1 MLHQPAYNGNFGQK
15 MSNQTVDTVF
25 SLQEALKLLLNTGI
39 SSGGSFAI
47 WRKPKS
53 RKLEYVLDEINEPE
67 KVSMNLEELA
77 PGFIV
82 HPFADQED
90 KKAWFIR
97 ASKYLFLNLDH
108 PIEEDHF
115 PNWILN
121 SGEKMGNKKLDSHH
135 FQLKSPDDLS
145 EKRKIGEEKE
155 HFIHL
160 VKLGIQAISEGKLEK
175 VVPSRTKTIPL
186 SEEFDLS
193 KSLLS
198 MLKAYPNSFV
208 NFFHIP
214 KVGTWVGASP
224 EILIETK
231 GEYFYTMALAGTQSA
246 AGENPL
252 KTAAWTA
259 KEIEEQALVRRYIV
273 DCFKKIRLREYDE
286 YGPKTVL
293 AGTLLHLRSDFKVN
307 MTATNFPQLGSVML
321 QLLHPTSAVCG
332 MPRETA
338 HAFLKEHEGFDRSFF
353 AGFIGPVNINQ
364 ETSIFVNLRTAS
376 IEGDKAVL
384 YAGAGVTEDSDPEKE
399 WEETDLKCQII
410 GKFIQN
416 PNA

>member
-1 MLHQPAYNGNFGQK
+1 MLHQPANNGNFGQK
-15 MSNQTVDTVF
+15 MSNQTVNTVL
-25 SLQEALKLLLNTGI
+25 SIQEALKLLLTTGI

-53 RKLEYVLDEINEPE
+53 AKLEYVMDESNDPE
-67 KVSMNLEELA
+67 KVTMNLEELA

-82 HPFADQED
+82 HPFTDQED

-97 ASKYLFLNLDH
+97 ASKYLFLNLDQ
-108 PIEEDHF
+108 PIEEDYL
-115 PNWILN
+115 PDWILS
-121 SGEKMGNKKLDSHH
+121 SGEKVENQTLDSHH
-135 FQLKSPDDLS
+135 FQVKSSGDS
-145 EKRKIGEEKE
+145 REKRKIGEGKE
-155 HFIHL
+155 HFKNL
-160 VKLGIQAISEGKLEK
+160 VELAIQAISEGKLEK
-175 VVPSRTKTIPL
+175 VVPSRTKTIQL

-214 KVGTWVGASP
+214 NIGTWIGASP

-231 GEYFYTMALAGTQSA
+231 GEYFYTMSLAGTQPA
-246 AGENPL
+246 VGENPL

-259 KEIEEQALVRRYIV
+259 KEIEEQALVSRYIV

-293 AGTLLHLRSDFKVN
+293 AGTLLHLRSDFRVN
-307 MTATNFPQLGSVML
+307 LTTTNFPQLGSVML
-321 QLLHPTSAVCG
+321 ELLHPTSAVCG

-338 HAFLKEHEGFDRSFF
+338 HAFLKENEGFDRSFF

-364 ETSIFVNLRTAS
+364 ETSIYVNLRTAS

>member
-1 MLHQPAYNGNFGQK
+1 
-15 MSNQTVDTVF
+15 MSNQTVNTVF
-25 SLQEALKLLLNTGI
+25 SIQEALKLLLTNGI

-53 RKLEYVLDEINEPE
+53 TKLEYVLDESTEPE
-67 KVSMNLEELA
+67 KVGMNLEELA

-82 HPFADQED
+82 HPFEDQKD
-90 KKAWFIR
+90 KKAWFIQ
-97 ASKYLFLNLDH
+97 ASKYLFLNLDQ

-115 PNWILN
+115 PEWILN
-121 SGEKMGNKKLDSHH
+121 SWEKVKNQTFDGHH
-135 FQLKSPDDLS
+135 FQEKSS
-145 EKRKIGEEKE
+145 EDSQEKSSVGEEKE
-155 HFIHL
+155 HFMSL
-160 VKLGIQAISEGKLEK
+160 VQLGIQAISEGKLEK
-175 VVPSRTKTIPL
+175 IVPSRTKTIQL
-186 SEEFDLS
+186 SGEFDLS
-193 KSLLS
+193 KTLLS

-214 KVGTWVGASP
+214 NVGTWIGASP

-231 GEYFYTMALAGTQSA
+231 GEFFHTMSLAGTQPA
-246 AGENPL
+246 IGENPL

-259 KEIEEQALVRRYIV
+259 KEIEEQALVSRYIV
-273 DCFKKIRLREYDE
+273 DCFKRIRLREYDE

-293 AGTLLHLRSDFKVN
+293 AGTLLHLRSDFRVN
-307 MTATNFPQLGSVML
+307 MTTTNFPQLGSVML
-321 QLLHPTSAVCG
+321 ELLHPTSAVCG
-332 MPRETA
+332 MPREVA
-338 HAFLKEHEGFDRSFF
+338 HTFLKENEGFDRSFF
-353 AGFIGPVNINQ
+353 AGFIGPVNINH

-376 IEGDKAVL
+376 IEGEKATL